1 LFTDVIK
8 LEELESYDEQD
19 ESGVFRDKEAMR
31 KQFRLLGPLGQAHNI
46 VVYIRGSAGRTEE
59 FRTLAGRLILI
70 DNRTRWNSWF
80 NMLVVLLNLRPV
92 VEKYCQD
99 HKDKLKDNILT
110 PKD

>member
-1 LFTDVIK
+1 
-8 LEELESYDEQD
+8 
-19 ESGVFRDKEAMR
+19 M
-31 KQFRLLGPLGQAHNI
+31 
-46 VVYIRGSAGRTEE
+46 VYIHGLAGRTEE
-59 FRTLAGRLILI
+59 FRTLTGRLILM
-70 DNRTRWNSWF
+70 DNHTRWNSWF